1 MRSDRRSR
9 RGASS
14 DGPPIDPTAWRRLAA
29 CTAAAAVLQM
39 DGTLITVALPR
50 AGHALGMG
58 VHFQGLVLAIYF
70 LAYALM
76 LWPGGRLVDA
86 IGSRPVALAGLGLFA
101 IGATIGALAPSA
113 GVLVGSRVLQGF
125 GAGLVSPAALAGA
138 VAGFPPQRRGMAL
151 GIWGAGSGMA
161 NLAGPL
167 LGGALTVLVGWR
179 ADWWALVPLALFSAA
194 AIWTLIPSGLALHE
208 GGGGRVPRSPVIAAA
223 TLVAA
228 LAFAVMIGSFFIAEQ
243 YLQDAA
249 GYSPLGAAAALLL
262 VALMVGVAAPIAGR
276 LADARGERLPAVTGF
291 AVAGVGL
298 AILAIP
304 GMPLQGPSPLPLLLL
319 VGLGLGLLFAPT
331 SRAALNAAP
340 GASHGRISALLSAGR
355 LIGAAVGAGVA
366 GIALGGSVTATR
378 VHDVLLGA
386 ACLCLLVGVPAAT
399 RLVRPAS
406 TTSAS
411 REQAGQTAAAS
422 EPSEPVHAG

>member
-1 MRSDRRSR
+1 
-9 RGASS
+9 
-14 DGPPIDPTAWRRLAA
+14 
-29 CTAAAAVLQM
+29 M

-70 LAYALM
+70 LAYALT
-76 LWPGGRLVDA
+76 LWPGGRLVNA

-101 IGATIGALAPSA
+101 LGAAIGALAPSA
-113 GVLVGSRVLQGF
+113 GVLVGSRVLQGL

-161 NLAGPL
+161 NLIGPL
-167 LGGALTVLVGWR
+167 LGGALTVLIGWR
-179 ADWWALVPLALFSAA
+179 ADWWALVPLALLSAA
-194 AIWTLIPSGLALHE
+194 AIWTLIPTGLALHE
-208 GGGGRVPRSPVIAAA
+208 GGSGRGGRVPHSPVIAAA

-291 AVAGVGL
+291 AIAGVGL

-304 GMPLQGPSPLPLLLL
+304 GMPLQGPSPLPLLMLI
-319 VGLGLGLLFAPT
+319 GLGLGLLFAPT

-355 LIGAAVGAGVA
+355 LIGAAVGAGLA
-366 GIALGGSVTATR
+366 GIALGGGVTATR
-378 VHDVLLGA
+378 VHEVLLGA
-386 ACLCLLVGVPAAT
+386 ACLCLLVGVPTAT
-399 RLVRPAS
+399 RLVRPES
-406 TTSAS
+406 THDQA
-411 REQAGQTAAAS
+411 EQPERGG
-422 EPSEPVHAG
+422 EPVEALHAG